1 MCRKRK
7 VVPGRA
13 TGGSPE
19 EGGGEVETTKSSI
32 RTERRWTVRVQIN
45 AGKHSFFFFRLIV
58 VIFSLLWSSLIILTM
73 IIIVLGSGG
82 RRQLGLVRAG

>member
-45 AGKHSFFFFRLIV
+45 AGKHSFFFRLIV
-58 VIFSLLWSSLIILTM
+58 VIFSSLWSSLIIKIM
-73 IIIVLGSGG
+73 IIIFLGSGG